1 MGTSKTLTMNAKEL
15 KAYLVETI
23 ESNRYLQAKGGVPQA
38 VGVEGPSGIGKT
50 SVILEV
56 GKELGLPVVKLNLA
70 SIEELGDL
78 VGFPIRQFEMCPK
91 VQIDSIDDERTQCL
105 WIDEHAIEEYSKL
118 GYVFTGKKR
127 MSYCPPEW
135 IADAQEGGILL
146 LDDYT
151 RADIRF
157 IQATMELIDRQE
169 YISWKLPKD
178 WHIILSTNPDDGNF
192 HVNTLDEAQ
201 KGRFFNV
208 RMKYDIDC
216 WAEWAERAG
225 MDSRC
230 INFVLMH
237 PEMAEKVQPR
247 VMTRFFDKISCITN
261 FESALARIERDG
273 ESSVGLE
280 FATAFCL
287 FINNKLDKMPHP
299 KHLLTHKD
307 YSKVKEVM
315 TAAIGKS
322 DAYRADIASVITRRI
337 INYPLYMVKEKLI
350 NNEVIERIMKL
361 STDDILSNDLKYH
374 LVNNLLN
381 EEKTVFQKIMLNADV
396 LKMVVK

>member
-1 MGTSKTLTMNAKEL
+1 MGINKKLMMNAKEL

-23 ESNRYLQAKGGVPQA
+23 ESNRFLQAKGGIPQA

-56 GKELGLPVVKLNLA
+56 GKDLGLHVVKLNLA
-70 SIEELGDL
+70 TIEELGDL
-78 VGFPIRQFEMCPK
+78 VGFPVRQFEMCPP
-91 VQIDSIDDERTQCL
+91 VTEDITDEKSDCV
-105 WIDEHAIEEYSKL
+105 WVDEHAINEYSKL
-118 GYVFTGKKR
+118 GYQFTSKKR

-151 RADIRF
+151 RADLRF
-157 IQATMELIDRQE
+157 LQATMELIDRQE

-178 WHIILSTNPDDGNF
+178 WHIILSTNPDNGDF
-192 HVNTLDEAQ
+192 HVNTLDSAQ

-208 RMKYDIDC
+208 EMKFDVDC

-230 INFVLMH
+230 INFVLMN
-237 PEMAEKVQPR
+237 PEMVEKAQPR
-247 VMTRFFDKISCITN
+247 VMTRFFDKISCIKD
-261 FESALARIERDG
+261 FQSSLSKIERDG

-287 FINNKLDKMPHP
+287 FINNKLDKLPNP
-299 KHLLTHKD
+299 KNLLTHKD
-307 YSKVKEVM
+307 YEKVQEVL
-315 TAAIGKS
+315 TSAIGKN
-322 DAYRADIASVITRRI
+322 DTYRADIAAVITRRI
-337 INYPLYMVKEKLI
+337 FNYSLYMVKEKQMTSS
-350 NNEVIERIMKL
+350 VIDRIVEI
-361 STDDILSNDLKYH
+361 STDKILTNDLKYY

-381 EEKTVFQKIMLNADV
+381 EERSTFQKIMMNPQIM
-396 LKMVVK
+396 KMTVK

>member
-1 MGTSKTLTMNAKEL
+1 MGISKKLTMNAKEL
-15 KAYLVETI
+15 KSYLVETI

-56 GKELGLPVVKLNLA
+56 GKDLGLPVVKLNLA

-78 VGFPIRQFEMCPK
+78 VGFPIRQFEMCPP
-91 VQIDSIDDERTQCL
+91 VESSLTDEKSDCI
-105 WIDEHAIEEYSKL
+105 WVDEHAITEYSKL
-118 GYVFTGKKR
+118 GYTFTSKKR

-151 RADIRF
+151 RADVRF
-157 IQATMELIDRQE
+157 LQATMELIDRQE

-178 WHIILSTNPDDGNF
+178 WHIVLSTNPDDGSF

-208 RMKYDIDC
+208 QMKFNIDC

-230 INFVLMH
+230 INFVLMN
-237 PEMAEKVQPR
+237 PEIAEKVQPR
-247 VMTRFFDKISCITN
+247 VMTRFFDKISCIKD
-261 FESALARIERDG
+261 FDKALARIERDG

-299 KHLLTHKD
+299 KNLLTHKEYD
-307 YSKVKEVM
+307 KVKEVM
-315 TAAIGKS
+315 TAAIGT
-322 DAYRADIASVITRRI
+322 DMTYRADIASVITRRLL
-337 INYPLYMVKEKLI
+337 NYSLYMVKEKQM
-350 NNEVIERIMKL
+350 NNNVIDRIVKI
-361 STDDILSNDLKYH
+361 STDDVLTNDLKYY

-381 EEKTVFQKIMLNADV
+381 EERTVFQKIMMNAEI
-396 LKMVVK
+396 LKMSVK